1 MYLRL
6 IPALLLTAFAATLH
20 AQAKRPSSLLP
31 PRPAPGGS
39 AGSTAAPGDWPQF
52 RGPDRD
58 DISKETGLLKQ
69 WPETGPKLLW
79 TFKEAGLGYSGFS
92 TSAGTLYTMGA
103 NDDGEE
109 FLLAVDATTGTEKW
123 RTMVGA
129 RYANK
134 WGDGPRSTPTVDGDR
149 VYALGAK
156 GDLMCASTKD
166 GKEIWKTSL
175 VSDHGGKIQNWGY
188 CESVLV
194 KGDRV
199 VCTPGGAKGTMLAL
213 DKMTGKT
220 LWQTTEWT
228 DDCQYASIVPIS
240 HNGTGQLIQLTQK
253 SLAGVDFKDGKVL
266 WQTPFPGAV
275 AVIPTPIFKDG
286 SVYVAAG
293 YKVGCMMVNIGAG
306 NQVTPVY
313 QNTNMVNHHGGVVLV
328 GDHLYGHSDGGGWT
342 CQDWKTGEVVWAEK
356 KLGKGAIHCAD
367 GMLYLLEESNGV
379 KPATVVLIEASPSG
393 WNEKGRFIL
402 ETQTAQRAKD
412 GRVWVHPVVSHGKLY
427 LRDQE
432 LIFCFDVKA

>member
-1 MYLRL
+1 MNPIRL
-6 IPALLLTAFAATLH
+6 IPLFMLAASAATLH
-20 AQAKRPSSLLP
+20 AQA
-31 PRPAPGGS
+31 PAK
-39 AGSTAAPGDWPQF
+39 PGDWPQF

-58 DISKETGLLKQ
+58 DISKETGLLKK
-69 WPETGPKLLW
+69 WPSAGPKLLW
-79 TFKEAGLGYSGFS
+79 TFTEAGLGYSGFS

-109 FLLAVDATTGTEKW
+109 FLLALDAVTGKEKW
-123 RTMVGA
+123 RTTVGA

-156 GDLMCASTKD
+156 GDLICASTKD

-175 VSDHGGKIQNWGY
+175 VTDHGGKLQNWGF

-199 VCTPGGAKGTMLAL
+199 VCTPGGPKGTMLAL

-220 LWQTTEWT
+220 LWQTADWT
-228 DDCQYASIVPIS
+228 DDCQYASIVPVA
-240 HNGTGQLIQLTQK
+240 HNGAGQLIQLTQK

-266 WQTPFPGAV
+266 WKAPFPGTV

-286 SVYVAAG
+286 EVYVAAG
-293 YKVGCMMVNIGAG
+293 YNVGCMKIAVGAG
-306 NQVTPVY
+306 NSVTPVY
-313 QNTNMVNHHGGVVLV
+313 QNQNMINHHGGVILV
-328 GDHLYGHSDGGGWT
+328 GDYLYGHSYGKSDGWT
-342 CQDWKTGEVVWAEK
+342 CQDWKTGEIVWQEK
-356 KLGKGAIHCAD
+356 KLGKGAVTCAD
-367 GMLYLLEESNGV
+367 GMLYLLEESNGT
-379 KPATVVLIEASPSG
+379 KPASVALIEPSPSG
-393 WNEKGRFIL
+393 WNEKGRFTL
-402 ETQTAQRAKD
+402 EPQTTQRAKD
-412 GRVWVHPVVSHGKLY
+412 GRIWVHPVISHGKLY

-432 LIFCFDVKA
+432 IVYCFDVKA